1 MVDLSKI
8 KRGIEEAMPHLD
20 GKEIIDKVH
29 PFKTGKPTAS
39 WKDLNDAISEI
50 DWKEFSRFV
59 GLVGHLCYWSVFG
72 HIN

>member
-8 KRGIEEAMPHLD
+8 KWGIEEAMPHLD

-29 PFKTGKPTAS
+29 AFKAGKPTAS

-50 DWKEFSRFV
+50 DRKEFSRFV
-59 GLVGHLCYWSVFG
+59 GLMSHLCYWSVFG

>member
-29 PFKTGKPTAS
+29 AFKAGKPTAS
-39 WKDLNDAISEI
+39 RKDLNDAISEI
-50 DWKEFSRFV
+50 DRKEFS
-59 GLVGHLCYWSVFG
+59 
-72 HIN
+72 